1 MRQPGSN
8 IHPSRSVRR
17 LPQESAHC
25 REVEDTDNALNPSLA
40 RPSAALPTSRVIPFA
55 GVVTSISPGS
65 TGQTLQLQL
74 WDAATGGTNLFAE
87 TQALD
92 VDANGAI
99 SFYFGA
105 ATSAGL
111 DPTIFPSGYRP
122 LRESR

>member
-1 MRQPGSN
+1 MRS
-8 IHPSRSVRR
+8 IHRWPVRLLLLALYLVIPSV
-17 LPQESAHC
+17 PEAQ
-25 REVEDTDNALNPSLA
+25 
-40 RPSAALPTSRVIPFA
+40 PTSRVIPFA